1 MGQEKAS
8 DQTLVD
14 AVDEM
19 VRDRFLDG
27 VTRLLES
34 KFRALDPVLYEDAVS
49 EAVKKLLEA
58 GERREIRDPRAY
70 LTTIAINEMKRALR
84 RAAIEVLPEAPDEGD
99 EEWFDEHGVNPDD
112 RPTEDA
118 AVGRLVYE
126 YVTGIVR
133 AWETE
138 KLRVTTLLVLEGAYI
153 GEPLSGRELTERL
166 SDIVGQDVEEDTA
179 RQLRKRGLDR
189 LRQHLSSEGFDIHD

>member
-1 MGQEKAS
+1 MGREKATE
-8 DQTLVD
+8 QTLAD

-34 KFRALDPVLYEDAVS
+34 KFRALDPVLYEDAVA

-58 GERREIRDPRAY
+58 GERREIREPRAY
-70 LTTIAINEMKRALR
+70 LTTIAINEMNRALR
-84 RAAIEVLPEAPDEGD
+84 RAAIEVVPEAPDDSD
-99 EEWFDEHGVNPDD
+99 EEWFDELQADSD
-112 RPTEDA
+112 EKPTEDA

-133 AWETE
+133 TWEPE
-138 KLRVTTLLVLEGAYI
+138 KLRVTTLLVLEGAYV
-153 GEPLSGRELTERL
+153 GAPLSGHELTERL
-166 SDIVGQDVEEDTA
+166 SDIVGDDIEEDTA

-189 LRQHLSSEGFDIHD
+189 LRDHLTAEGFDIHD

>member
-1 MGQEKAS
+1 MPINCG
-8 DQTLVD
+8 
-14 AVDEM
+14 
-19 VRDRFLDG
+19 
-27 VTRLLES
+27 TR
-34 KFRALDPVLYEDAVS
+34 VYEDAVAD
-49 EAVKKLLEA
+49 AVKKLLEA
-58 GERREIRDPRAY
+58 GKRHEIRDPRAY

-99 EEWFDEHGVNPDD
+99 EEWFDEHQRDSDD

-138 KLRVTTLLVLEGAYI
+138 KLRVTTLLVLEGAYV

-166 SDIVGQDVEEDTA
+166 SDIVGDDVEEDTA

-189 LRQHLSSEGFDIHD
+189 VREHLVAEGFDIHD

>member
-1 MGQEKAS
+1 MRRDKAS
-8 DQTLVD
+8 DKTLVD
-14 AVDEM
+14 LIEAM

-27 VTRLLES
+27 VTRLLEVR
-34 KFRALDPVLYEDAVS
+34 FRASDLVLYEDAVA

-70 LTTIAINEMKRALR
+70 LTTIAINEMHGALR
-84 RAAIEVLPEAPDEGD
+84 RAAIEILPDAPDEGD
-99 EEWFDEHGVNPDD
+99 EERFDAHRVDADD

-126 YVTGIVR
+126 YVTGLVR

-138 KLRVTTLLVLEGAYI
+138 KLRTTTLLVLEGAFV

-166 SDIVGQDVEEDTA
+166 SDILGEDIEEDTA

-189 LRQHLSSEGFDIHD
+189 LRKQLGSEGFDIHD